1 MAGRRH
7 AVDRGRRRPV
17 VATCTAVAALVALAA
32 CGSEETSTAA
42 DGATATEVPGPAP
55 ETPDTTPEPE
65 TTETTEPAAPE
76 FTPPVRGM
84 NEENPPGRYE
94 FEFADGVLAVEPS
107 EPFAF
112 VSLGDFIVFDDPANP
127 GGGSDYF
134 AFLRVSELPVD
145 DGAVPVSEPQ
155 SWIDGSAAVTVEAS
169 RTEGM
174 AEVYRV
180 TSDSPTQVHPQF
192 TLFPGEL
199 YELWFLEVAGADPL
213 ILIGKTTPATPEY
226 LDTLAALVSTVTF
239 RVDGADGCTDRPW
252 ECGESGEVPA
262 GDVCLP
268 TLGGI
273 TFTMSE
279 TRPIQQPID
288 GIALVVDPDA
298 DGFAALAVL
307 APDETPLGEPITST
321 EDVVDAQAALFDLE
335 PIDDRTIF
343 GADASGYAF
352 EAEELEPAVF
362 MIGGNA
368 VSPSP
373 FTQFWTVDTDDGPV
387 IVSPAGDSPADL
399 DRALAILEDVGPSL
413 SFADGC
419 PADT

>member
-1 MAGRRH
+1 
-7 AVDRGRRRPV
+7 
-17 VATCTAVAALVALAA
+17 
-32 CGSEETSTAA
+32 
-42 DGATATEVPGPAP
+42 
-55 ETPDTTPEPE
+55 
-65 TTETTEPAAPE
+65 
-76 FTPPVRGM
+76 
-84 NEENPPGRYE
+84 
-94 FEFADGVLAVEPS
+94 
-107 EPFAF
+107 
-112 VSLGDFIVFDDPANP
+112 
-127 GGGSDYF
+127 
-134 AFLRVSELPVD
+134 
-145 DGAVPVSEPQ
+145 
-155 SWIDGSAAVTVEAS
+155 
-169 RTEGM
+169 
-174 AEVYRV
+174 
-180 TSDSPTQVHPQF
+180 
-192 TLFPGEL
+192 
-199 YELWFLEVAGADPL
+199 
-213 ILIGKTTPATPEY
+213 
-226 LDTLAALVSTVTF
+226 
-239 RVDGADGCTDRPW
+239 
-252 ECGESGEVPA
+252 
-262 GDVCLP
+262 
-268 TLGGI
+268 
-273 TFTMSE
+273 MSE

-288 GIALVVDPDA
+288 GFTLIVDPDA